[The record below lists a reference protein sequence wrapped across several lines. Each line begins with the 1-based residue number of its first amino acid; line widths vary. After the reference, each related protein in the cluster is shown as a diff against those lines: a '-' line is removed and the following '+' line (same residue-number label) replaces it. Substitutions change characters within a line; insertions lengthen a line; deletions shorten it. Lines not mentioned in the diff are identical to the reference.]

1 MKLLAIFFQS
11 ITVSINSGVFFFVST
26 QWRQK
31 KFHLSIFVTTDLIK
45 FELKIAAILGGR
57 STLQNPQNVLL
68 DRIKVIC

>member
-11 ITVSINSGVFFFVST
+11 ITVSINSGVFFVST